1 MKETSRIR
9 HKIFDRAGLVRQA
22 GKWRETG
29 KTIVFTNGCFD
40 ILHKGHLEILG
51 RSAEFGDVLVVAL
64 NTDASVQKLK
74 GPQRPVNDEDFR
86 LMMMASLEIVDAV
99 VLFGEETPAELIGA
113 LSPDVLV
120 KGGDY
125 SIDQIAG
132 ASHVLAH
139 GGEVKIVPIVRGYS
153 TSGIIAAI
161 QAL

>member
-1 MKETSRIR
+1 MKQTSRIK
-9 HKIFDRAGLVRQA
+9 HKIFDRDGLVDQA
-22 GKWRETG
+22 KAWKAAG

-40 ILHKGHLEILG
+40 ILHKGHLEILA

-74 GPQRPVNDEDFR
+74 GPQRPVNDEHFR
-86 LMMMASLEIVDAV
+86 LLMMASLEIVDAA
-99 VLFGEETPAELIGA
+99 VLFGEETPAELIEA

-125 SIDQIAG
+125 TVDQIAG

-139 GGEVKIVPIVRGYS
+139 GGEVKIVPIVKGYS

-161 QAL
+161 QSL